1 MEDEKIIHLDAEI
14 IIISQN
20 HCKER
25 KQMLVEQVRTF
36 KLEKFHCNFNLE
48 HTYGTNYSQQHSWIL
63 VLTRKLIFACYSS
76 S

>member
-1 MEDEKIIHLDAEI
+1 
-14 IIISQN
+14 
-20 HCKER
+20 
-25 KQMLVEQVRTF
+25 MLVEQVRTF